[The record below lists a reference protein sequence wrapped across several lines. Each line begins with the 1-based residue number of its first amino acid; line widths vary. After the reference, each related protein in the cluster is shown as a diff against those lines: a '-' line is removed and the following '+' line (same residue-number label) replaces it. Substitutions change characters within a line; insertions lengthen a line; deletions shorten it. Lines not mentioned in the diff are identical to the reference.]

1 MKKTF
6 CLRVAFAACA
16 ALAAVFQLIAVL
28 MTHDA
33 GTHYFERGSIFPT
46 LSVIFAVVG
55 AICATAAA
63 CMTHSDTINS
73 FPFSKTFSV
82 SPMVLGFLAAAA
94 VLILTQTSSL
104 GRITAILMILSALYQ
119 LLIGNPA
126 TQRSTPVIYLGL
138 VSVIAMILLN
148 AVYYF
153 DVTMEMNSP
162 FKVSVQIALLFAML
176 ARTSE
181 LRCLIGRPQPRMLLI
196 LSSWTVAIGA
206 IPALSLPIAFFSNK
220 TDRLDYAAGGFF
232 VLCAVIS
239 SLLRIGELLKSPI
252 PQNDGMSRL
261 DEPNERI

>member
-6 CLRVAFAACA
+6 CLRVAFVACA
-16 ALAAVFQLIAVL
+16 ALSAVFQLLAVL
-28 MTHDA
+28 LAHDA

-55 AICATAAA
+55 AICATVAA
-63 CMTHSDTINS
+63 CMTHKSVMS
-73 FPFSKTFSV
+73 PFPFSKTLSI
-82 SPMVLGFLAAAA
+82 SPIALGFLAVAA
-94 VLILTQTSSL
+94 VLILTQTTSL
-104 GRITAILMILSALYQ
+104 ARITAILMILSAIYE

-126 TQRSTPVIYLGL
+126 TQRSAPAIYLGL
-138 VSVIAMILLN
+138 VSVVAMILLN

-162 FKVSVQIALLFAML
+162 FKVSVQIGLLFAML

-181 LRCLIGRPQPRMLLI
+181 LRYLIGHPQPRMLLI

-206 IPALSLPIAFFSNK
+206 IPALSLPVAFFLQK
-220 TDRLDYAAGGFF
+220 TDRLDYAAGGFL

-239 SLLRIGELLKSPI
+239 SLLRIGALLKRPI
-252 PQNDGMSRL
+252 SQNDGMSRL